1 MMAAVQVLQ
10 AWSGVF
16 GAPFAP
22 PDVAGKDLIEVVDK
36 LLALEP

>member
-1 MMAAVQVLQ
+1 VRRGTA
-10 AWSGVF
+10 GF

-22 PDVAGKDLIEVVDK
+22 PDVTGETLAEVAER